1 MDSYKKG
8 QRAYDK
14 KDYLKAVSFWKPLAE
29 QGHIEAINSMGDL
42 YATEDYIPT
51 CLPEDCSQALY
62 YFKQGTLKGNAHSM
76 YRLGLLYQNG
86 LGVKKDENRARDLF
100 RKAAEKEG
108 HSGAAYSLATSQYHN
123 EYNPDYKEAIY
134 WYLVLAEAGLT
145 SAHFFLADMH
155 MNGYGVKKDYVEAYK
170 HLILAGIV
178 PKEDL
183 KDIDEEGLKSSEI
196 YYRAINKGVSILH
209 DQLRNL
215 LNSIEINT
223 AKHLAAEF
231 KKKKG

>member
-14 KDYLKAVSFWKPLAE
+14 KDYVKAVSFWKPLAE

-51 CLPEDCSQALY
+51 CLPEDYAQASY
-62 YFKQGTLKGNAHSM
+62 YFKQGTLRGNAHSM
-76 YRLGLLYQNG
+76 YRLGLLYHDG
-86 LGVKKDENRARDLF
+86 LGVKKDKNRARDLF

-108 HSGAAYSLATSQYHN
+108 HSGAAYALATSQYHN
-123 EYNPDYKEAIY
+123 EYNPDYKEAHY
-134 WYLVLAEAGLT
+134 WYLVLVEAGLT
-145 SAHFFLADMH
+145 SAHFFLADMY

-183 KDIDEEGLKSSEI
+183 KDINEQGLESSDL
-196 YYRAINKGVSILH
+196 YYRVINKGVSILH

-215 LNSIEINT
+215 LNSMEINT